1 MKATRARLHADDGQE
16 LWNVM
21 EGVRLSIQIL
31 GSVTF
36 PSLIWFLLQQHS
48 LVFYLLHCFI
58 AATFLYKWNSSAFF
72 SFLCRHYLAD
82 SLSLTNYLS
91 LHPLNTAHFHQHGTL
106 FFSADESDFARSL
119 VPETL
124 FRHQISKPREAN
136 SLSIELNS
144 RWKETNPLSQKDS
157 EARFHELQFI
167 RWNIVEYL

>member
-1 MKATRARLHADDGQE
+1 MKCCRRRTSKHSNLRFCYFSLAYLISPPTTFFGLFRKRLVLFA
-16 LWNVM
+16 
-21 EGVRLSIQIL
+21 S
-31 GSVTF
+31 
-36 PSLIWFLLQQHS
+36 
-48 LVFYLLHCFI
+48 LLHCFI

-91 LHPLNTAHFHQHGTL
+91 LHHIKFRSFSPARHF

-136 SLSIELNS
+136 SLSIELN
-144 RWKETNPLSQKDS
+144 
-157 EARFHELQFI
+157 
-167 RWNIVEYL
+167 

>member
-1 MKATRARLHADDGQE
+1 MKNYRRRTSKHSNLRFCCFSLAYLISPPTTFFGLFRKRLVLFA
-16 LWNVM
+16 
-21 EGVRLSIQIL
+21 S
-31 GSVTF
+31 
-36 PSLIWFLLQQHS
+36 
-48 LVFYLLHCFI
+48 LLHCFI

-82 SLSLTNYLS
+82 SLSLTNCLS
-91 LHPLNTAHFHQHGTL
+91 LHPLNFAHFHQHGTL

-124 FRHQISKPREAN
+124 FWHQISKPRGAN

-144 RWKETNPLSQKDS
+144 RWKETSPLSQKDS

-167 RWNIVEYL
+167 R